1 MQIAPV
7 DVARHARYRA
17 FRARLYIDAGYA
29 IGAATLS
36 WVAWQP
42 VGVDDLRCHGKAS
55 HGRRNG
61 KNRQRQRKIPVR
73 KKKQKKSGTL
83 SHPRIFEND
92 KFCVRERAVSGRGWA
107 AHMACGARPAALKQ
121 VIGKGWPDRPR
132 RRPYRTGLT
141 INLRH
146 NRGNWADLFTSKY
159 K

>member
-73 KKKQKKSGTL
+73 KKKNKKNL
-83 SHPRIFEND
+83 APFRILAFSKTTNFAFEN
-92 KFCVRERAVSGRGWA
+92 VRFRAGGGPPTWPA
-107 AHMACGARPAALKQ
+107 ELAR
-121 VIGKGWPDRPR
+121 
-132 RRPYRTGLT
+132 
-141 INLRH
+141 LRS
-146 NRGNWADLFTSKY
+146 NR
-159 K
+159 